1 MAIKATFSQ
10 GAGVLSV
17 FDDSLDNTIV
27 TSRDAAG
34 NILVN
39 GGAVAVTGGR
49 PTVSNTALIQ
59 EFGTAGNDTISLNE
73 ANGALPAAQLFG
85 GAGNDTITGGSGND
99 LLFGGSVTTPS
110 SARAA
115 TTACLA
121 APATIRSP
129 AARVTTRCSARPA
142 TIA

>member
-49 PTVSNTALIQ
+49 PTVSNTALIAFVS
-59 EFGTAGNDTISLNE
+59 E
-73 ANGALPAAQLFG
+73 
-85 GAGNDTITGGSGND
+85 
-99 LLFGGSVTTPS
+99 
-110 SARAA
+110 
-115 TTACLA
+115 
-121 APATIRSP
+121 RSP
-129 AARVTTRCSARPA
+129 SGVEVPWALM
-142 TIA
+142 